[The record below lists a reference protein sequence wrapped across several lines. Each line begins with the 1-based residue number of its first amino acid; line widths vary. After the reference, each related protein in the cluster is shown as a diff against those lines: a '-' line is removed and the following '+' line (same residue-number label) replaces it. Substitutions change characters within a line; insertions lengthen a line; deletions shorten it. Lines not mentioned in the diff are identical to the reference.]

1 MTHVYGAAV
10 LMLKMM
16 ETKLTARL
24 TDSNDAIKRR
34 EGGAEGGGGG
44 TLQQVLETQE
54 RLEGMQ
60 TKLELDVQAMD
71 KRVAHQLQH
80 QSQLL
85 QAAQEAASH
94 RHQGS
99 NVLAGRV
106 VRLPPPLRAPFADEV
121 GGGGGGGEML
131 QQVLE
136 TQERLQGK
144 LERLQ
149 AAQEAASQ
157 RHQVSLDKVHE
168 LLGALV
174 AGVDLGGQ
182 RTLLP
187 GEADA

>member
-1 MTHVYGAAV
+1 
-10 LMLKMM
+10 MLKMM

-34 EGGAEGGGGG
+34 EGGAGGGGGG

-71 KRVAHQLQH
+71 KRVANQLQH

-85 QAAQEAASH
+85 QAAQEAASY

-99 NVLAGRV
+99 NVLAGRA

-174 AGVDLGGQ
+174 AGVGLGGQ